1 MGLRFISRS
10 GGILILRKRADAGH
24 PNAMAMLGTV
34 LAGQGKKAEAEQ
46 WYRKAADAGRTSA
59 MFNLGVLLREQG
71 KDAEAG
77 QWFRKAADAKPDR

>member
-1 MGLRFISRS
+1 MGSL
-10 GGILILRKRADAGH
+10 GVLLATQRK
-24 PNAMAMLGTV
+24 N
-34 LAGQGKKAEAEQ
+34 AEAEQ